1 MRNLVY
7 IFLSLFLLSACF
19 KEEDP
24 RAAFINY
31 ETIALEDDYD
41 RQIFYSLYD
50 NSEVS
55 NNSYTE
61 WNLAFYSG
69 TDLSYIRLNAAANMW
84 VIKPNSSNFN
94 DSYGSVYNQDEKR
107 FDGSFGRT
115 NNLALD
121 ITTPGFS
128 ADTLFTQGEVYL
140 IHPGIDA
147 NGNELGNYKKFVFEG
162 IYLDSYLIRYA
173 NLDGSNEQRRAIPKN
188 ENINF
193 VSFSF
198 SKNSIVNIEPP
209 KVQWD
214 ILFSRYTDT
223 VYTIDGAEFLPGYAV
238 TGAYLNE
245 NGVEAYLEESIVYED
260 FNASD
265 IRLDLF
271 SSKKNTI
278 GHTWK
283 QFSEQYFILDNKSY
297 IIKDRD
303 GRYFKLRFLSFYDS
317 ITGNKGYPS
326 FEFELL

>member
-1 MRNLVY
+1 M
-7 IFLSLFLLSACF
+7 
-19 KEEDP
+19 
-24 RAAFINY
+24 
-31 ETIALEDDYD
+31 
-41 RQIFYSLYD
+41 
-50 NSEVS
+50 
-55 NNSYTE
+55 
-61 WNLAFYSG
+61 
-69 TDLSYIRLNAAANMW
+69 
-84 VIKPNSSNFN
+84 
-94 DSYGSVYNQDEKR
+94 
-107 FDGSFGRT
+107 
-115 NNLALD
+115 
-121 ITTPGFS
+121 
-128 ADTLFTQGEVYL
+128 FTQGEVYL

-162 IYLDSYLIRYA
+162 IFLDSYLIRYA

-198 SKNSIVNIEPP
+198 NENSTVNIEPP

-223 VYTIDGAEFLPGYAV
+223 VYTIDGSEFLTGYAV

-245 NGVEAYLEESIVYED
+245 NGVETYLEESIVYED
-260 FNASD
+260 FKASD
-265 IRLDLF
+265 IQLDLF

-278 GHTWK
+278 GHAWK
-283 QFSEQYFILDNKSY
+283 QFDEQYSILDNKSY

-317 ITGNKGYPS
+317 ITGNKGFPS